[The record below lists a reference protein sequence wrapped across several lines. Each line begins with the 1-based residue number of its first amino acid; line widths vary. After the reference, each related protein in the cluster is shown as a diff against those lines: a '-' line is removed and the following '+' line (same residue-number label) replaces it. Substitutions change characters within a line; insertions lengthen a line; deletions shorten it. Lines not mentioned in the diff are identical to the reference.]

1 VLIISTL
8 PLNFI
13 RVGFA
18 GPKFTF
24 WMKIFQQEKD
34 FPTALHFFRGGGGL
48 LLLLPGHDATES
60 PEAFSFV

>member
-1 VLIISTL
+1 
-8 PLNFI
+8 
-13 RVGFA
+13 VGFA